1 MLKGGYTFEK
11 YFVALPYIWGSW
23 WPINGCCDQWSQSLA
38 CSLTYGSEP
47 LVSQNA
53 LLVRRE
59 YPGNP
64 SGKHIMHANG
74 HNRMIVSTDP
84 VVKKLT
90 PWAIWRIVMR
100 QNGNLNL
107 TWQTPHQ
114 WQKGGGGGGF
124 VRRARYATSLY
135 VTATYRKGQH
145 AVYGYR
151 GEFILKYKI
160 IRKSNSQQCIVFI
173 TLIEFHFLRFHVTIA
188 RPTCNSAKGL
198 SCKAQ

>member
-114 WQKGGGGGGF
+114 WQKGGGGGGGALS
-124 VRRARYATSLY
+124 VGRGTPHRCMLQQRTEKVNTLSMDIVVSL
-135 VTATYRKGQH
+135 
-145 AVYGYR
+145 
-151 GEFILKYKI
+151 F
-160 IRKSNSQQCIVFI
+160 
-173 TLIEFHFLRFHVTIA
+173 
-188 RPTCNSAKGL
+188 
-198 SCKAQ
+198 